1 MLLITGATGQLGSAV
16 VNQLIARQ
24 AQGFAI
30 FARDAAKAQRYTDQ
44 GIAIR
49 QGDFDQPDT
58 LADAFAGVQKL
69 LLISSRSMDRATQQ
83 KKVVDAAVQAGVQH
97 IVYTSLAVQDIT
109 TSHVRDLMQSHFDT
123 EDHIRASGVAYTFLR
138 NTMYGDALPEIIGP
152 QWAQN
157 GIQLPG
163 GNGKVP
169 YALRRELGEATANLL
184 LQDGHAMQTYD
195 ITGNQAYSYA
205 DVAAALSA
213 ITGQSLPYQDI
224 PAEAFAQQ
232 LQSIGL
238 PDFLVYLTAGT
249 VRDVKEHQYEVQSN
263 MLQTLLGRAPADLP
277 SMLREVFQ
285 LR

>member
-97 IVYTSLAVQDIT
+97 IVYTGLAVQDIT

-152 QWAQN
+152 QWTQN